1 MSLFLAVGPLELTG
15 FAQQNVH
22 LTDCVASINLKQIEE
37 VISALLLPGLLSF
50 LAWLC
55 RTVAGLCIGSLTPIV
70 LPPRSLAFLTLRFN
84 LPFMHLLLLF
94 VLGTFDIGTDGGC
107 ITPSLPLFVLPSL
120 FPLCF
125 CFELCI
131 HSPFKRVIRFLAVKV
146 ISLMTSGP
154 LMGGLIL

>member
-107 ITPSLPLFVLPSL
+107 ITPLF
-120 FPLCF
+120 
-125 CFELCI
+125 
-131 HSPFKRVIRFLAVKV
+131 RFLFSRVFFRSAFAL
-146 ISLMTSGP
+146 SFASTPRSNESSASWP
-154 LMGGLIL
+154 SRSFRS